1 MATYPETAVLSVFTH
16 GAVTVN
22 ESKKFDVFQIPHG
35 MNVIKVSAV
44 AIGTC
49 NLLTSKDGMAMNDE
63 LMKNFSDPNMSF
75 ADAQA
80 QVEKVTPY
88 VRGIVSTVALGRA
101 RKLLTETPNDE
112 DVKEYI
118 RHPDLG
124 FSRIV
129 YTEGQPIIDKIYARK
144 IEDTHGKWKYRYDYR
159 INVLNMPDIPD
170 VFAQIV
176 GEEAPDTT
184 TDLRMSTMLQWLEA
198 RGVKNVVLFDFS
210 CALVSNVTPR
220 DVRGLRR
227 TATNNKLN
235 GGRWKTKTSSRKR
248 RHHNGR
254 HQTRSRKV
262 PRHQQASK

>member
-1 MATYPETAVLSVFTH
+1 MAAYPETAVLSAFTH
-16 GAVTVN
+16 GAVTVDK
-22 ESKKFDVFQIPHG
+22 SGRFDVFQIPYG
-35 MNVIKVSAV
+35 MTVVKVSAV

-49 NLLTSKDGMAMNDE
+49 NLLISKDGMAMNDE
-63 LMKNFSDPNMSF
+63 LMKNFSDPNMSL

-88 VRGIVSTVALGRA
+88 VRDIVSTVALGRA
-101 RKLLTETPNDE
+101 RKLLAETPDDE

-124 FSRIV
+124 FSKVV
-129 YTEGQPIIDKIYARK
+129 YTEGQPMIDKIYGRR
-144 IEDTHGKWKYRYDYR
+144 IEETQGKRKYRYDYR
-159 INVLNMPDIPD
+159 INVLNVPDIPD

-176 GEEAPDTT
+176 GEEAPDTMT
-184 TDLRMSTMLQWLEA
+184 QLRLSTVLQWLEA

-210 CALVSNVTPR
+210 CALVPEVGSR
-220 DVRGLRR
+220 DVRALRR
-227 TATNNKLN
+227 DAAKYNLN

-248 RHHNGR
+248 RRHNGR

-262 PRHQQASK
+262 PRHQ